1 MKVTVNKDRLLAF
14 FNTMSAEISLSHGD
28 AAHSYAVNRQIMRM
42 RKRAQL
48 GDSDLLA
55 KKAVDKFVSI
65 NDTVKVFSLSLDED
79 IVSNAR
85 EFIET
90 ALWRFTTKFSPD
102 SIQESLDL
110 RWLYDNWKFGPG
122 ASNGVTGTHACKKIV
137 QPFTSTSQAT
147 RYVSWLRESN
157 PYFRSYD
164 GNGNGIVV
172 TSGSRLTTVPK
183 NEDTERTIAI
193 EPLGNMALQLA
204 AGTYLEGTL
213 RMIGLD
219 IKDQQPKNKAMARR
233 GSIDGSLATIDL
245 ASASDSISIP
255 LVRALFPKKWFE
267 LLMDLRSPV
276 TTLPDGRV
284 VEMHMMSTMGNGFTF
299 PLMTFIFVSLIYAL
313 RCRRRGPRLFIDW
326 SNTCVFGDD
335 IIVPTREYEALC
347 NILEKAGFSVNKE
360 KSFSSGPFRES
371 CGGDY
376 FEGHDVTPF
385 YVKSLRNDSEIYV
398 AINQLLK
405 WSGTHKVCVT
415 SSLRLLVSYLKRGPY
430 LVPEWMDPSEGI
442 LTSQCPRRYKYLS
455 AKPIPSEHKRGHF
468 DMMLAVGGYI
478 TEDRSGVF
486 FTERSAKVRLNTCK
500 ARLPNGY
507 LDGWCPDRGSPSA
520 SSWVALMVSLIT

>member
-14 FNTMSAEISLSHGD
+14 FNTLSAEAVLSHGD
-28 AAHSYAVNRQIMRM
+28 VAHSYAINRQVTRM
-42 RKRAQL
+42 RKRANL
-48 GDSDLLA
+48 GDPDVLA
-55 KKAVDKFVSI
+55 KAAIDKFESVNSAVGAF
-65 NDTVKVFSLSLDED
+65 TLDLDDD
-79 IVSNAR
+79 IVANAR

-90 ALWRFTTKFSPD
+90 TLWRFTTTFSPD

-110 RWLYDNWKFGPG
+110 GWLYDNWKFGPG

-137 QPFTSTSQAT
+137 QPFTSTPRCT

-164 GNGNGIVV
+164 GTGNGVVV

-204 AGTYLEGTL
+204 AGTYLEGAL

-219 IKDQQPKNKAMARR
+219 IKTQQPKNKALARR

-255 LVRALFPKKWFE
+255 LVRKLFPSKWVD
-267 LLMDLRSPV
+267 LLLDLRSPV

-284 VEMHMMSTMGNGFTF
+284 IEMHMISTMGNGFTF

-326 SNTCVFGDD
+326 TNTCVFGDD
-335 IIVPTREYEALC
+335 IIVPTREYNDLC
-347 NILEKAGFSVNKE
+347 IILRKAGFSVNLE
-360 KSFSSGPFRES
+360 KSFSDGPFRES

-376 FEGHDVTPF
+376 YVGKDVTPF

-398 AINQLLK
+398 AINQLLR
-405 WSGTHKVCVT
+405 WSGEHKVCVT

-430 LVPEWMDPSEGI
+430 LVPEWRDPMEGI
-442 LTSQCPRRYKYLS
+442 LTAQCPRRYKYLS
-455 AKPIPSEHKRGHF
+455 AKPIPSNHKSGHF

-478 TEDRSGVF
+478 VEDRSGVF

-500 ARLPNGY
+500 ARLPCGY
-507 LDGWCPDRGSPSA
+507 LDGWSPDRGSPSA
-520 SSWVALMVSLIT
+520 SSWVSLMVALVT